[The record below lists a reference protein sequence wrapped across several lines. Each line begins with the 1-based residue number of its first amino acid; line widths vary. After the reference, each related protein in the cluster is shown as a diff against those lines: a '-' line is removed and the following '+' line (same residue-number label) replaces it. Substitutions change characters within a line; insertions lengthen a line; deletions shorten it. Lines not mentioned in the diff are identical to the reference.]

1 MYDFDTVI
9 DRSGTASL
17 KWDVAPGELPM
28 WVADMDFQAAPEIRE
43 ALAKRVAHGV
53 FGYSIV
59 PEEWAQAYIGWWR
72 RRHGFEIQPE
82 WLTFC
87 TGAIPAISSI
97 VRKLTTPNE
106 NVVILTPVYNIF
118 FNSIVNN
125 GCRALECP
133 LAYENGAY
141 EIDFEDLERK
151 LADPQ
156 TSLMILCNPHNPVGK
171 LWDRDTLA
179 RVGELCER
187 YGVTVI
193 SDEVHCDLTDP
204 GLAYTPFAAAS
215 ETCKRISITCIAPT
229 KAFNIAGLQTAA
241 VMVPDSFLHHRVW
254 RGLNTDEVAEPN
266 AFAMEAAIAAFEKG
280 EDWLDALR
288 AYIFENKKRAAD
300 FLARELPALKLIPSQ
315 ATYLLWID
323 CSAVSDDTDALTAA
337 IREKTGLV
345 LSAGRQFG
353 GNGARFVRMNIAC
366 PRSVLAD
373 GLERLKAALE

>member
-280 EDWLDALR
+280 EGWLDALR